1 MSDIKSKLM
10 EEVNVG
16 GSLVEDHKYEPRDKD
31 QPWGLCHCGLA
42 EASHKASLAH
52 YRPTAKRAAKEAP
65 NKKSTPR
72 KKVRRVSKN
81 GSKPSK

>member
-16 GSLVEDHKYEPRDKD
+16 GSLVEDHKYEPRDQD

-42 EASHKASLAH
+42 EASHKASLAP
-52 YRPTAKRAAKEAP
+52 YKPTAKRAKP
-65 NKKSTPR
+65 TPR